1 MSNWS
6 KDEILLEYFIS
17 GNSDFIIIFIVIIV
31 MTILMYIIVIGT
43 IVTGNI
49 TILWGRICFLITSYQ
64 IRK

>member
-6 KDEILLEYFIS
+6 KEEILLEYFIS
-17 GNSDFIIIFIVIIV
+17 GKNDSIIIFIAII
-31 MTILMYIIVIGT
+31 MIAILMSIIVIAN

-49 TILWGRICFLITSYQ
+49 TILWGRTCFLNICYQ